1 MKVILCC
8 IITAV
13 STFGLTQD
21 DLTSSYFKLPKA
33 YYTYEA
39 GALTLRSPSETL
51 TYIEGLGWREPRAL
65 AAPLIA
71 GDQVYVTDELLSFL
85 GVDAAR
91 LLAVRVGGGGTVRFV
106 LDFGG
111 VPLDTLAFLEQQG
124 RLEEGQI
131 LRLDLPPLLLPQE
144 LPDPYRGLE
153 LNLTP
158 GAYGTELS
166 LGGKQAIYSVFAL
179 ADPVRLVLDV
189 TPAAFADVTPT
200 TLEVRPGIVYR
211 HFAAPTAIGS
221 SAVHL
226 LEIAPNTGEFRVV
239 GESEKAGTV
248 SSLASGAL
256 AAINA
261 GYFDRN
267 TLDAIGLLK
276 VDYGLLSWPS
286 RSRASI
292 GFGLGAPI
300 INRVEARAKVRING
314 RLFEALA
321 AEESFE
327 IETRAGQAAG
337 LPTQGVITVERGQ
350 VISNKVGPRT
360 VPEGGF
366 ALVYDPVRRDLA
378 LINEGD
384 RAALELDFQP
394 EVFEQVR
401 YAVEAGPLLVSA
413 GQGAFEPSLE
423 AFRRGE
429 RILDDYTQQAAIAIK
444 ADGTVLLVA
453 ADNMIAEELVPLML
467 SLGAHDAM
475 RLDSGG
481 STTLFVDG
489 AVVNRNEERRVVSAI
504 VFLPY
509 AN

>member
-1 MKVILCC
+1 MRIFFCC
-8 IITAV
+8 LLAALAAV
-13 STFGLTQD
+13 GLSQDTFYKIPSAFYTQE
-21 DLTSSYFKLPKA
+21 P
-33 YYTYEA
+33 
-39 GALTLRSPSETL
+39 GAVTLRSPTESL
-51 TYIEGLGWREPRAL
+51 TYIEGLGWREPRDL
-65 AAPLIA
+65 AAPLIV
-71 GDQVYVTDELLSFL
+71 GDEVFGTDELLSFL

-111 VPLDTLAFLEQQG
+111 VSVESLSTFEQQG
-124 RLEEGQI
+124 ALADGET
-131 LRLDLPPLLLPQE
+131 LRIDLPPLLLPQE
-144 LPDPYRGLE
+144 LPDPYRGVE
-153 LNLTP
+153 LNLIP
-158 GAYGTELS
+158 SSYGTELS
-166 LGGKQAIYSVFAL
+166 LGGKQAVYSVFAL

-189 TPAAFADVTPT
+189 TPVAFADVTPET
-200 TLEVRPGIVYR
+200 VQVRPGVTYKL
-211 HFAAPTAIGS
+211 FAAPTAIGS

-226 LEIAPNTGEFRVV
+226 LEVAPNIGEFRVV

-261 GYFDRN
+261 GYFDTN

-292 GFGLGAPI
+292 GFGPGSPI
-300 INRVEARAKVRING
+300 INRVRANAKVRIGG
-314 RLFEALA
+314 RLFEAVSSEDSLKVV
-321 AEESFE
+321 
-327 IETRAGQAAG
+327 TRAGQQAG
-337 LPTQGVITVERGQ
+337 LPTKGVITVEGGR
-350 VISNKVGPRT
+350 VSSNKVGPRT
-360 VPEGGF
+360 VPADGF
-366 ALVYDPVRRDLA
+366 AVVYDPARRDLA
-378 LINEGD
+378 LINEGE

-394 EVFEQVR
+394 EVFETVR
-401 YAVEAGPLLVSA
+401 YAVEAGPLLLAA
-413 GQGAFEPSLE
+413 GRNAFDPVVE

-429 RILDDYTQQAAIAIK
+429 RILDDYTQQAAIGIK

-489 AVVNRNEERRVVSAI
+489 EVVNRNSERRVVSAI
-504 VFLPY
+504 VFVPY